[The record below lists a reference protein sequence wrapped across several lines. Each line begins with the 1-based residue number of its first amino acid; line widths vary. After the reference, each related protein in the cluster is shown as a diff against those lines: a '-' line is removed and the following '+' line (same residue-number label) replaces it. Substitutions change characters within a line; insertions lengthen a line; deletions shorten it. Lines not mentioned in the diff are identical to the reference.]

1 MAQASFWI
9 HLHAL
14 AAILSLTGFIIRGI
28 WMLVDSPKLRKKW
41 VKITPHVVDTVL
53 LVSALVAAYLLFW
66 QNGVHPDFITVKI
79 VGLIVYIG
87 LGLVAL
93 RFGKTRGLRASA
105 WLLAILVF
113 LYVAAVGVAHTH
125 PQLQDLLPAL
135 VTAV

>member
-14 AAILSLTGFIIRGI
+14 AVVLSLTGFVIRGI
-28 WMLVDSPKLRKKW
+28 WMLADSPMLRKKW

-53 LVSALVAAYLLFW
+53 LVSALVAAWLLFW
-66 QNGVHPDFITVKI
+66 QHGVHPSFITVKI

-93 RFGKTRGLRASA
+93 RFGRTRGLRASA
-105 WLLAILVF
+105 WVLAILVF
-113 LYVAAVGVAHTH
+113 LYVAAVGAAHTH
-125 PQLQDLLPAL
+125 TQLMDVLPAW